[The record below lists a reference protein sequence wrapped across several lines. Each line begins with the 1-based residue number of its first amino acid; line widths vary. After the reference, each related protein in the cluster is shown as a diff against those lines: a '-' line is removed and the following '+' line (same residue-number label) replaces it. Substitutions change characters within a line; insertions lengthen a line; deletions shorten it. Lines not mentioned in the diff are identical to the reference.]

1 MKIWIYLNGIQQGP
15 YSLDELA
22 DMPVKA
28 STPVW
33 YEGLPQWLPAGEAPA
48 TASLFGAEQSP
59 QSSHTEA
66 PRPEPAATPAFEA
79 RTVQAAAQSQLPPC
93 PPTFIVWGIF
103 LLICCCV
110 PGGIIAIIFSAL
122 TSSAYSRGNYD
133 RARRMSEYAEWTV
146 IISIVLGLV
155 SIPFGWMLWL

>member
-59 QSSHTEA
+59 QSLH
-66 PRPEPAATPAFEA
+66 
-79 RTVQAAAQSQLPPC
+79 
-93 PPTFIVWGIF
+93 
-103 LLICCCV
+103 
-110 PGGIIAIIFSAL
+110 
-122 TSSAYSRGNYD
+122 
-133 RARRMSEYAEWTV
+133 
-146 IISIVLGLV
+146 
-155 SIPFGWMLWL
+155 